1 MKMDKIAA
9 APRMTMMLP
18 EIRFIQNRCRGR
30 EFASQEADAEGQDKP
45 PERGTAQHADQHEQ
59 SVGIGD
65 SFTVYAQGGEQCDE
79 DQYVGRI
86 GQRNE
91 EDRQIVAPEV
101 VPFSSPV
108 FPDLTDRIFQQDR
121 HTDDDDENS
130 AQHFDDRHVALDE
143 GEDEGQ

>member
-86 GQRNE
+86 GQ
-91 EDRQIVAPEV
+91 A
-101 VPFSSPV
+101 
-108 FPDLTDRIFQQDR
+108 
-121 HTDDDDENS
+121 
-130 AQHFDDRHVALDE
+130 
-143 GEDEGQ
+143 